1 MIPFKS
7 IRVGP
12 FDIRLTQLVGEERD
26 KCLGMFS
33 EHQMS
38 IMMRE
43 TFASDQQ
50 EAETLLHE
58 AVHSIFA
65 VMGIQDKDSHERTV
79 SALSVGLAQ
88 VIRDNPKLIA
98 WLVEKLS

>member
-1 MIPFKS
+1 MTPFKS

-12 FDIRLTQLVGEERD
+12 FDIAITQLTGEERD

-33 EHQMS
+33 EHQMQ
-38 IMMRE
+38 IMVRE
-43 TFASDQQ
+43 TFASEQQ

-58 AVHSIFA
+58 VIHSAFA
-65 VMGIQDKDSHERTV
+65 VMGIQDKDPHERTV

-88 VIRDNPKLIA
+88 IIRDNPDLID
-98 WLVEKLS
+98 WLKEKLR